1 MARSVWNLF
10 QKTVDFCTFFLNVWA
25 LYVQESQY
33 KKNLKYVRTS
43 TCLIQSSLRK
53 IAGRVV
59 LYEKKGTCNKT
70 TTFRVLQ
77 NPKIILQFFFG
88 IRLVSRSSPNVLT
101 LIKSSWGTFWK
112 AENQTNCYLEKK
124 CWFNPPDV
132 GANREHSG
140 FTKVLRD
147 KWFHSKIIAHF
158 WFSKKTF
165 LVKACI
171 LNNFYSYLFAH
182 FLVF

>member
-33 KKNLKYVRTS
+33 KKNLKYVHVRTS

-124 CWFNPPDV
+124 CWFNPQTDLEV
-132 GANREHSG
+132 R
-140 FTKVLRD
+140 KVNILVINSRYL
-147 KWFHSKIIAHF
+147 KIIFIYFFLIF
-158 WFSKKTF
+158 WLAPFFFVLVIVYCNVCCVIF
-165 LVKACI
+165 LG
-171 LNNFYSYLFAH
+171 
-182 FLVF
+182 